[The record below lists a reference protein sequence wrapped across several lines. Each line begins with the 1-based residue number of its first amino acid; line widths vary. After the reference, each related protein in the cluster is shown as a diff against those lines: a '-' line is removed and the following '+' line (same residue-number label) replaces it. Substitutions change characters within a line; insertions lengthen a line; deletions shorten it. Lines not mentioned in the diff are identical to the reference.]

1 MSKRGDKRPKALV
14 PGGDL
19 RGRSQRQ
26 LRVGEELR
34 HRLAAAFERGLLHD
48 PALDG
53 VVLTVTEVKVSPD
66 LTNATCFVVR
76 LGGGEMDEVL
86 KALNHAAGFL
96 RHLVSEEL
104 GLRVSP
110 RLAFALDRSFD
121 AASRVEA
128 ILRHP
133 KVARDLA
140 QGEPPAG
147 ATATAAEDGTDD
159 GDGAD
164 GPA

>member
-1 MSKRGDKRPKALV
+1 MSKRGDKRPKAMV

-48 PALDG
+48 PALEG

-76 LGGGEMDEVL
+76 LGGGGMAEVL

-121 AASRVEA
+121 EASRVEA

-133 KVARDLA
+133 KVARDVA
-140 QGEPPAG
+140 QGEPP
-147 ATATAAEDGTDD
+147 TPAAEGADEDD

>member
-1 MSKRGDKRPKALV
+1 MSKRGDKRPKAMV

-76 LGGGEMDEVL
+76 LGGGDMAEVL

-110 RLAFALDRSFD
+110 RLSFALDRSFD
-121 AASRVEA
+121 EASRVEA

-140 QGEPPAG
+140 QAAPAATPGESAD
-147 ATATAAEDGTDD
+147 ADGID

>member
-1 MSKRGDKRPKALV
+1 MSKRAEKRPGQDA
-14 PGGDL
+14 

-34 HRLAAAFERGLLHD
+34 HRLAAAFERGVLHD

-76 LGGGEMDEVL
+76 LGGGEMAGVM

-110 RLAFALDRSFD
+110 RLAFAADRSFD
-121 AASRVEA
+121 EASRVEA

-133 KVARDLA
+133 KVAQDIARADRPATLDPEA
-140 QGEPPAG
+140 DEP
-147 ATATAAEDGTDD
+147 
-159 GDGAD
+159 D